1 MKKKYTKEDKKT
13 IVKIAN
19 LIKNKKKLAKEYN
32 IHLSTL
38 YSWISQFNAKK
49 NKNVFIGFKIT
60 DEEFSVLK
68 MKCKKLGF
76 EKDISHYI
84 RKVLFSKHISSD
96 NPNGT
101 IKELYKARTT
111 LNKTGNNINQIAHY
125 SNFLLNQKYIEPD
138 FAKDLQNK
146 MSDFLFELDKQ
157 KQIIDQ
163 TLIKI

>member
-1 MKKKYTKEDKKT
+1 
-13 IVKIAN
+13 
-19 LIKNKKKLAKEYN
+19 
-32 IHLSTL
+32 
-38 YSWISQFNAKK
+38 
-49 NKNVFIGFKIT
+49 
-60 DEEFSVLK
+60 

-101 IKELYKARTT
+101 IKELYKARAI
-111 LNKTGNNINQIAHY
+111 LNKTGNNINQIANY
-125 SNFLLNQKYIEPD
+125 SNFLLNQGYIELE
-138 FAKDLQNK
+138 FAKELHKK
-146 MSDFLFELDKQ
+146 MSDFLFELDNQ